1 MNSDQIKGA
10 TKEVAGKVQKG
21 VGNLTDNP
29 SQQVK
34 GASKEIEGKTQKE
47 YGNAKEK
54 VKDVI
59 DKL

>member
-10 TKEVAGKVQKG
+10 TKEVAGKVQKE
-21 VGNLTDNP
+21 VGNLTDSP
-29 SQQVK
+29 KQQIK

-47 YGNAKEK
+47 VGNAKEK